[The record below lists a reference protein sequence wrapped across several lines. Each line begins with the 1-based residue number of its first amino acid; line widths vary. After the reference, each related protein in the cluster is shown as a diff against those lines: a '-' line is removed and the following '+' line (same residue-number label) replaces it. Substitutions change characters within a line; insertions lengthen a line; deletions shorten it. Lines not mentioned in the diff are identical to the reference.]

1 MSLYDVLD
9 ISGSG
14 LAAQRRRVE
23 VLAQNIANAE
33 TTRTPEGGPY
43 RRRQIVFEAQAQLG
57 FAQLFDAARGRLGVG
72 RSEEPPVGGVRI
84 AGVEIDPAEP
94 EMRYLPDHPDADEN
108 GYVAFPGYD
117 PVRDMVDMSSAVRSY
132 QANLAA
138 VSAVRQMI
146 VQTIET
152 AR

>member
-1 MSLYDVLD
+1 MSLYSVLD
-9 ISGSG
+9 ISSSG

-23 VLAQNIANAE
+23 ILAQNIANAE

-43 RRRQIVFEAQAQLG
+43 RRRQIVFEAQAQPSFGDILE
-57 FAQLFDAARGRLGVG
+57 AVQVRPLVSGR
-72 RSEEPPVGGVRI
+72 EEPIPGGVRI
-84 AGVEIDPAEP
+84 AGVQIDPAEP
-94 EMRYLPDHPDADEN
+94 EMRYLPEHPDADEN

-138 VSAVRQMI
+138 ISAVRQMI

>member
-1 MSLYDVLD
+1 MSLYSVLD
-9 ISGSG
+9 ISSSG

-23 VLAQNIANAE
+23 ILAQNVANAE
-33 TTRTPEGGPY
+33 TTRTAEGGPY
-43 RRRQIVFEAQAQLG
+43 RRRQIVFEAEAQPA
-57 FAQLFDAARGRLGVG
+57 FADMLDAVRVQPMGSQ
-72 RSEEPPVGGVRI
+72 SEQVPSGGVRI
-84 AGVEIDPAEP
+84 AGVELDPAPP
-94 EMRYLPDHPDADEN
+94 EMRYLPDHPDADAN
-108 GYVAFPGYD
+108 GYVAFPGFN

-138 VSAVRQMI
+138 MSAIRQMI